1 MNMREL
7 GAEFIGTLGLV
18 LGGCGAA
25 VLAANF
31 GSTDAGGVLDG
42 GTSLGLGFHRDL
54 SP

>member
-1 MNMREL
+1 MNIKEL

-31 GSTDAGGVLDG
+31 GGTPE
-42 GTSLGLGFHRDL
+42 GTSLG
-54 SP
+54 